1 VKLAPKGFRPVT
13 ITGPWSFVW
22 LLMRVG
28 AGIWAIRKLS
38 GAARQMPAISPIP
51 EAVDPNLEGMIT
63 VVIPARDEA
72 DRIGPVLAAMVGAPG
87 VAEVIVVDDNST
99 DQTAAIATAA
109 GARVIAGEPL
119 KPGWAGKAWALQQGV
134 SAVDSPW
141 VVTLDADT
149 DPDPRLP
156 VALVTRAASEG
167 YGFMTVGGRFF
178 CPSSGARWLHP
189 AFLTTLVYRFGPP
202 GVRGVGA
209 DQMMANGQ
217 CMVARTELWKSEGLM
232 APVAG
237 ELVEDVALARHLA
250 RRGHAVGFLDAAE
263 LLTVRMYEDALDTW
277 RGWGRSIAL
286 PGVEPPTQ
294 QWRDLAVVT
303 LAQALPLPR
312 ILHGRG
318 DVVDVVLLAL
328 RLGTLAGTRRAYTPS
343 RGLMDRIAYWASPV
357 ADPLAVAAIARGI
370 LRPRQMWKGREYSA
384 PPSQTVD
391 R

>member
-1 VKLAPKGFRPVT
+1 MK
-13 ITGPWSFVW
+13 ITGPWSVVGM
-22 LLMRVG
+22 LIRVT
-28 AGIWAIRKLS
+28 AGLWAIRKLS
-38 GAARQMPAISPIP
+38 GAARQMPAISPASEP
-51 EAVDPNLEGMIT
+51 QGPHSNDMIT

-87 VAEVIVVDDNST
+87 VAEVIVVDDNSA
-99 DQTAAIATAA
+99 DQTAAIAGAA
-109 GARVIAGEPL
+109 GARVMSGEPL

-134 SAVDSPW
+134 SAANSPW

-156 VALVTRAASEG
+156 LALVARATTEG
-167 YGFMTVGGRFF
+167 YGFMTVGGRFY
-178 CPSSGARWLHP
+178 CPSPGARWMHP

-202 GVRGVGA
+202 GVRGVA
-209 DQMMANGQ
+209 AEQMMANGQ

-232 APVAG
+232 NPVAG
-237 ELVEDVALARHLA
+237 ELVEDVALARYLA

-286 PGVEPPTQ
+286 PGVEPPMK

-303 LAQALPLPR
+303 VAQALPLPR
-312 ILHGRG
+312 LISGRG

-328 RLGTLAGTRRAYTPS
+328 RLGTLAGTRRAYTRS
-343 RGLMDRIAYWASPV
+343 QGLMGRVAYWASPL
-357 ADPLAVAAIARGI
+357 ADPIAVVAIARGI
-370 LRPRQMWKGREYSA
+370 LKPRQMWKGREYSA
-384 PPSQTVD
+384 PPSQTAA